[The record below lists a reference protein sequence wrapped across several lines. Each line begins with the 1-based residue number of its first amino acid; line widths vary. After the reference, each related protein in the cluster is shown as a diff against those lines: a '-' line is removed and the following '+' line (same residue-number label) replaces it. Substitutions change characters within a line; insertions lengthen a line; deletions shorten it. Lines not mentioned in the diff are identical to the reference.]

1 MNLYETRVRK
11 RITQWDLAVATGI
24 SQSKISLLERGYIQ
38 ASEAEKEKIIKALKL
53 EAGEITWTDHNQD
66 AVA

>member
-1 MNLYETRVRK
+1 MDLYETRVRK

-38 ASEAEKEKIIKALKL
+38 ASEAEKEKIITALKL
-53 EAGEITWTDHNQD
+53 EMGEITWTDHNHD
-66 AVA
+66 AMV

>member
-24 SQSKISLLERGYIQ
+24 SQSKISLLERGYVK

-53 EAGEITWTDHNQD
+53 ETGEITWTD
-66 AVA
+66 

>member
-1 MNLYETRVRK
+1 MNLYEARVRK

-38 ASEAEKEKIIKALKL
+38 ASESEKGKIITALKL
-53 EAGEITWTDHNQD
+53 ETGEITWTGQSQD